1 MHECQ
6 ALSSGIKLSLF
17 NRKAY
22 IIHTSIV
29 LVCLSR
35 PVRGSPD
42 AVCFAEWRIGHIL
55 QPRRH
60 ALCAWSPSV
69 QILGDQRHGERH
81 RQGSAGASKLQTLGA
96 LLPPTFSSQPKNLT
110 TQITVDLRV
119 LGTTWARVCGRKED
133 DDRVSHRWLSP
144 ATGTLQW
151 ERRDL
156 ERWLQNLIS
165 PSPLGQ
171 TLLCWPFQ
179 RRKLE

>member
-1 MHECQ
+1 MAFLSMCKRSLPIIGSRKNPLIKVIDYMHECQ

-17 NRKAY
+17 ISQTYEIR
-22 IIHTSIV
+22 TSIV

-42 AVCFAEWRIGHIL
+42 AVCFAEWRVGHIL

-133 DDRVSHRWLSP
+133 DIVSHRWLSL
-144 ATGTLQW
+144 ATGTL
-151 ERRDL
+151 
-156 ERWLQNLIS
+156 
-165 PSPLGQ
+165 
-171 TLLCWPFQ
+171 
-179 RRKLE
+179 